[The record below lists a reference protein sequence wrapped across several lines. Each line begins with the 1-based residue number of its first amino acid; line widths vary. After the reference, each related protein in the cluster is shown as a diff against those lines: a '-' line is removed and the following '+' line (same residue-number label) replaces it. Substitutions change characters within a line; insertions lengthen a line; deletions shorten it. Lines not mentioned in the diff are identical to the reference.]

1 MNSGVSLLEV
11 LRLASRRE
19 RLVILIVAYGNP
31 ADVVRCLKSL
41 ANSDW
46 NEFEVFICEN
56 SGLEA
61 FEHLVAA
68 VSEADGLFVQSDEC
82 SDDLDRPGGRL
93 SRVAKGRLSG
103 RPNIVHLAAAVDN
116 LGYGGGVNAWL
127 ERIIDCPGW
136 DAALVL
142 NPDTE
147 VAITCLSELMAKKQ
161 EGFGMV
167 GGTLVFDDAP
177 GMIINYGLTWSR
189 LTGRIT
195 AVGRGAP
202 AGTAPSTDVLASIDA
217 ISGACVLVS
226 RAFVEEI
233 GLMPEDYFLYM
244 EDLDWG
250 RRRGR
255 QKIGFAPKAV
265 IRHVCGTSIGSA
277 VDPRQRSRLSVYL
290 MARNSVLYAR
300 RQVGWLWI
308 FHAAAGVFYAAKYAF
323 AGAPTAA
330 RTTLEGLFDGAKGK
344 SGRPTFT
351 TE

>member
-1 MNSGVSLLEV
+1 MNDAGSWREV
-11 LRLASRRE
+11 LKLGSCRE
-19 RLVILIVAYGNP
+19 RLVILIVSYGNP

-46 NEFEVFICEN
+46 REFEVFICEN

-61 FEHLVAA
+61 FENLLAA
-68 VSEADGLFVQSDEC
+68 VSGPGGPLALSGEC
-82 SDDLDRPGGRL
+82 SEDVDQPGGRL
-93 SRVAKGRLSG
+93 GQVAKCEFLGRSNVV
-103 RPNIVHLAAAVDN
+103 RLAAATEN

-127 ERIIDCPGW
+127 ERVINCPGW
-136 DAALVL
+136 EAALVL

-147 VAITCLSELMAKKQ
+147 IAPACLSEMMAKKE

-177 GMIINYGLTWSR
+177 YTVINYGLAWSR

-195 AVGRGAP
+195 AVGRGAL
-202 AGTAPSTDVLASIDA
+202 AGTVPSTDVLASIDA

-226 RAFVEEI
+226 RNFVEEI

-255 QKIGFAPKAV
+255 QKIGFASKAV

-300 RQVGWLWI
+300 RQAGWLWV
-308 FHAAAGVFYAAKYAF
+308 FHAAAGVLYAAKYALD
-323 AGAPTAA
+323 GAPAAA

-344 SGRPTFT
+344 SGRPNFG

>member
-1 MNSGVSLLEV
+1 VAL
-11 LRLASRRE
+11 RRE
-19 RLVILIVAYGNP
+19 KLVVLIVSYGNP

-46 NEFEVFICEN
+46 KEFEVFICEN
-56 SGLEA
+56 AGLEA
-61 FEHLVAA
+61 FENLLAA
-68 VSEADGLFVQSDEC
+68 VSGTDGPVVWSDEC
-82 SDDLDRPGGRL
+82 SEDLDQPGGRL
-93 SRVAKGRLSG
+93 EVVVRCRLSG
-103 RPNIVHLAAAVDN
+103 SSNVVHLAAAAEN

-127 ERIIDCPGW
+127 ERIVTCPGW

-147 VAITCLSELMAKKQ
+147 VAPACLSELVAKKD

-167 GGTLVFDDAP
+167 GGTLVFDDTP
-177 GMIINYGLTWSR
+177 SRIINYGLAWSR

-195 AVGRGAP
+195 AVGRGAR

-300 RQVGWLWI
+300 REAGWLWI
-308 FHAAAGVFYAAKYAF
+308 FHAAAGVLYAAKYAL

-330 RTTLEGLFDGAKGK
+330 RVTLEGLFDGAKGM
-344 SGRPTFT
+344 SGRPNFRM
-351 TE
+351 E